1 MAKLLLF
8 QISDGLSFFQK
19 SGKNFSTNGGFSFQ
33 SQPLR
38 DFSARLLRKKNKD
51 SKAVKPLNPYF
62 LGYMYC
68 SYCLFCTL
76 VRYSLGDIPSAALK
90 HFEKYFGSEK
100 PHP

>member
-19 SGKNFSTNGGFSFQ
+19 SGKKFSTNGGFSFQ

-62 LGYMYC
+62 SITNIAFILC
-68 SYCLFCTL
+68 SVLLY
-76 VRYSLGDIPSAALK
+76 GIHSATFLLL
-90 HFEKYFGSEK
+90 
-100 PHP
+100 P

>member
-1 MAKLLLF
+1 MYYCLVVDRDLFFGKRLKSSDDAKLLLF

-51 SKAVKPLNPYF
+51 LKA
-62 LGYMYC
+62 
-68 SYCLFCTL
+68 
-76 VRYSLGDIPSAALK
+76 
-90 HFEKYFGSEK
+90 
-100 PHP
+100 